1 MWISK
6 KKLQQK
12 LRSAESE
19 GWFKHSADQDEVTQ
33 WERIEKLEK
42 QVKKLKKQIKEGY

>member
-6 KKLQQK
+6 KNLEQK
-12 LRSAESE
+12 LHKAKNDA
-19 GWFKHSADQDEVTQ
+19 WFKHSNEQDEITQ

-42 QVKKLKKQIKEGY
+42 QVKKLKKIIKEGY

>member
-6 KKLQQK
+6 KKLEHK
-12 LRSAESE
+12 LRKAENDA
-19 GWFKHSADQDEVTQ
+19 WFKHSNEQDEITQ

-42 QVKKLKKQIKEGY
+42 QVKKLKQQIKEGY

>member
-1 MWISK
+1 MWISN

-12 LRSAESE
+12 LRNAETE
-19 GWFKHSADQDEVTQ
+19 AWFKHSNDQDEVTQ

-42 QVKKLKKQIKEGY
+42 QVKKLKKIIKEGY